1 MRTIIR
7 SLVLVCALSTALL
20 VAGCG
25 KGASERPGRTT
36 GSPRPVTDVDP
47 RHAAL
52 PGESG
57 IAAATS
63 APESLSDEIG
73 PARVPEIPDLPD
85 GGGLVPD
92 DPDASDDFGAP
103 VGTDGMTGTDD
114 SSLVGGVTGGL
125 ADGAAGSIF
134 DSPTDFFVH

>member
-7 SLVLVCALSTALL
+7 AFVLVCALSTALL

-25 KGASERPGRTT
+25 QGAPERPGRTT
-36 GSPRPVTDVDP
+36 GSPRPAVDVGQ
-47 RHAAL
+47 RRAAL
-52 PGESG
+52 PGEYG

-63 APESLSDEIG
+63 ASESLSDEIG

-85 GGGLVPD
+85 GGGLIPD
-92 DPDASDDFGAP
+92 DPDGSDDSGTP
-103 VGTDGMTGTDD
+103 TGTDGAGD
-114 SSLVGGVTGGL
+114 SGLVGGVAGDL

-134 DSPTDFFVH
+134 DSPTDLFVH